1 VAGVPKL
8 LVTGFG
14 PFPGAPANPTEAL
27 VRALAHAPPE
37 TFGAAG
43 FRAVVLPTEYRRSWS
58 ILRRLYARFAPDVV
72 VHFGLSGRADAI
84 MIERTAHRR
93 CASDRPDAVGFAPR
107 RGLARR
113 TGPETLA
120 STLPA
125 EAIVAAL
132 LQAGFPAAASDHA
145 GDYVCN
151 TTLYRSLAEPA
162 AFPRRIGFVHVPP
175 EGAGG
180 LSRERLAAAAD
191 IVLRTACAAWSA
203 RASDQT
209 WTNTDSP
216 STVTG

>member
-1 VAGVPKL
+1 L

-14 PFPGAPANPTEAL
+14 PFPGAPANPTDVL
-27 VRALAHAPPE
+27 VRELVHAAPE

-43 FRAVVLPTEYRRSWS
+43 FHAVVLPTEYRRSWS
-58 ILRRLYARFAPDVV
+58 ILRRLYARFSPDVV
-72 VHFGLSGRADAI
+72 VHFGLSGRADA
-84 MIERTAHRR
+84 MMVERTARRR

-120 STLPA
+120 STLPI

-132 LQAGFPAAASDHA
+132 SQAGFHAAPSDDA

-151 TTLYRSLAEPA
+151 ATLYRSLAETA
-162 AFPRRIGFVHVPP
+162 ASLRRVGFVHVPP
-175 EGAGG
+175 EGRGD
-180 LSRERLAAAAD
+180 LTPERLAAAAC
-191 IVLRTACAAWSA
+191 IVLQAACAAWSVGG
-203 RASDQT
+203 RHHT

>member
-1 VAGVPKL
+1 MARGPNL

-27 VRALAHAPPE
+27 VRELAHVPPE

-43 FRAVVLPTEYRRSWS
+43 FHAVVLPTEYRRSWS
-58 ILRRLYARFAPDVV
+58 ILRRLYGRLAPDVV
-72 VHFGLSGRADAI
+72 VHFGLSARADAL
-84 MIERTAHRR
+84 MIERTARRR

-107 RGLARR
+107 RGQARR

-125 EAIVAAL
+125 ERIIAAL
-132 LQAGFPAAASDHA
+132 LEAGLPAAASDDA

-151 TTLYRSLAEPA
+151 ATLYRSLAEA
-162 AFPRRIGFVHVPP
+162 AASPRRIGFVHVPP
-175 EGAGG
+175 EGARG
-180 LSRERLAAAAD
+180 LTRERLATAAS
-191 IVLRTACAAWSA
+191 IVLQAACVAWSA
-203 RASDQT
+203 NARHHSST
-209 WTNTDSP
+209 KTDSP

>member
-1 VAGVPKL
+1 VGRGPKL

-27 VRALAHAPPE
+27 VRGLAHVPPE

-43 FRAVVLPTEYRRSWS
+43 FCAVVLPAEYRRSWS
-58 ILRRLYARFAPDVV
+58 ILRPLYGRLAPDVV
-72 VHFGLSGRADAI
+72 VHFGLSTRADAI
-84 MIERTAHRR
+84 MIERTARRR

-120 STLPA
+120 STLA
-125 EAIVAAL
+125 IESIVAAL
-132 LQAGFPAAASDHA
+132 VQAGFPAAASDDA

-151 TTLYRSLAEPA
+151 ATLYRSLAETA
-162 AFPRRIGFVHVPP
+162 AAPRRIGFVHVPP
-175 EGAGG
+175 ESAGG
-180 LSRERLAAAAD
+180 LTREGLAAAAG
-191 IVLRTACAAWSA
+191 IVLQAACAAWGANA
-203 RASDQT
+203 RHHT
-209 WTNTDSP
+209 WTKTDSP